1 MKLEIERMKKM
12 PTSVV
17 RRMGRIMDVLRSQE
31 RGWCF
36 SLGDLWLSWAKSAAG
51 SGQWRSATGDVAG
64 MFFICQQVSERKEA
78 LPAEEPEMRQELPGS
93 PSCPE
98 LGERQVLFNNPL

>member
-1 MKLEIERMKKM
+1 MCC
-12 PTSVV
+12 
-17 RRMGRIMDVLRSQE
+17 G
-31 RGWCF
+31 
-36 SLGDLWLSWAKSAAG
+36 AKSEDGVFLSAIFGCLGRSARQVAA
-51 SGQWRSATGDVAG
+51 SGGSATGDVAG
-64 MFFICQQVSERKEA
+64 MFFICQQVSERKEL